1 MKIESNMSESKSEM
15 TPAVPVGNLKNRIDN
30 NLKLSIPKT
39 GLSFNSI
46 RNHPST
52 APAVTGLKELK
63 NFMKSWD
70 HDMSELGEDD
80 YFVTTPGSIGTPTMK
95 RKNFYPVFDNGKFQT
110 FYYRAIAF
118 GFAVYGDFEDEPH
131 FAGWLEFNFSFFELK
146 HFIDFIKILTAS
158 ETGT

>member
-1 MKIESNMSESKSEM
+1 MSESKSEM
-15 TPAVPVGNLKNRIDN
+15 TPTSVGNLKNRIDN

-63 NFMKSWD
+63 NLMKSWD

-80 YFVTTPGSIGTPTMK
+80 YFVTTPGSIGTPSMK
-95 RKNFYPVFDNGKFQT
+95 RNQPLSQSLNREQFP
-110 FYYRAIAF
+110 
-118 GFAVYGDFEDEPH
+118 DF
-131 FAGWLEFNFSFFELK
+131 LLQSNRL
-146 HFIDFIKILTAS
+146 
-158 ETGT
+158 